1 VTPPKPTPPA
11 TATNAAACFF
21 SPPFAVARVQTIA
34 DDDRSAVDVAV
45 AVVIISLLFLI
56 QQTEETVRSWWVIA
70 ARPGNLQGSGLFFS
84 FRKRR
89 GEEIERGRLPC
100 LPL

>member
-1 VTPPKPTPPA
+1 LPSQGFRRSPT
-11 TATNAAACFF
+11 
-21 SPPFAVARVQTIA
+21 TI
-34 DDDRSAVDVAV
+34 DQPWVAV